1 MSLTTLALIFLVPF
15 LVWRI
20 YQRLKSQMA
29 RQRSIMSRHY
39 TGLLVFGGML
49 LVPAAEL
56 GDRPLSLAAL
66 AAGAI
71 AGIGLSTYGLRR
83 TRFEDTS
90 EGYFFTPPMRMG
102 ILVGMLLVARVIY
115 LGIEIYMNQGS
126 SQPNP
131 RFSDSPATMFC
142 LGMTAAYFATFSAS
156 LMRWRQRLRKEEI
169 RRPSM
174 TLNRRSFLGAVPIA
188 SLGLAAGGSAY
199 AQYGGAPAAN
209 AASASTRH
217 ADMDTLV
224 VLAGDALPRSMA
236 AEPARL
242 QALLDRHA
250 KAGDSYLAGG
260 AVAEL
265 EAKFSTLLGK
275 EDTVFMPT
283 GTLANHIALRLLCGD
298 NRHALVQQESHVYR
312 DESDTVTTLSGI
324 NLVPLAAGKA
334 APTLEELSA
343 AIERAEVGPYPIKVG
358 AIALESPVR
367 RAQGACLS
375 PALVARSRRSRARK
389 RSRCTWT
396 APACCS

>member
-131 RFSDSPATMFC
+131 RFSDSPATMLC
-142 LGMTAAYFATFSAS
+142 LGISAAYFATFSAS
-156 LMRWRQRLRKEEI
+156 LMRWRQRLRKEVNK
-169 RRPSM
+169 P
-174 TLNRRSFLGAVPIA
+174 
-188 SLGLAAGGSAY
+188 
-199 AQYGGAPAAN
+199 
-209 AASASTRH
+209 
-217 ADMDTLV
+217 
-224 VLAGDALPRSMA
+224 
-236 AEPARL
+236 
-242 QALLDRHA
+242 
-250 KAGDSYLAGG
+250 
-260 AVAEL
+260 
-265 EAKFSTLLGK
+265 
-275 EDTVFMPT
+275 
-283 GTLANHIALRLLCGD
+283 
-298 NRHALVQQESHVYR
+298 
-312 DESDTVTTLSGI
+312 
-324 NLVPLAAGKA
+324 
-334 APTLEELSA
+334 
-343 AIERAEVGPYPIKVG
+343 
-358 AIALESPVR
+358 
-367 RAQGACLS
+367 
-375 PALVARSRRSRARK
+375 
-389 RSRCTWT
+389 
-396 APACCS
+396 